1 MTKEFELKMH
11 QDVIDFFDV
20 KSINDNGEFDTTKFA
35 NLCANQEYQESY
47 NFIDDAWGSDHA
59 RVYQESRRPKIQS
72 EKEKAMEALEY
83 IDQAA
88 IDNMKYYACYESLK
102 DYRNLLYKLIESM
115 PDEDT

>member
-20 KSINDNGEFDTTKFA
+20 KSINDNGKFDTTKFA
-35 NLCANQEYQESY
+35 NLCANWGANQEYQESY

-59 RVYQESRRPKIQS
+59 RVYQESRRPKVLTLKEEAIKAFEHILSHSESQLGMETVLKALQS
-72 EKEKAMEALEY
+72 L
-83 IDQAA
+83 
-88 IDNMKYYACYESLK
+88 
-102 DYRNLLYKLIESM
+102 